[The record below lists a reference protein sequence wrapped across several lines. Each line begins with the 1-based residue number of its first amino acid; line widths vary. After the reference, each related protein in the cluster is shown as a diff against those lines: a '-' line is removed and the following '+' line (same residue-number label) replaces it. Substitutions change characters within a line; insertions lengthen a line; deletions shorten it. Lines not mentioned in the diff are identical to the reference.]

1 LSEQEKLQSL
11 VAELRMLETYF
22 NEIDTRE
29 SLLGRALVESRA
41 ALDTIKGFSSN
52 EPSDLLVP
60 IGGGLFLKASAQPP
74 DRLIINVG
82 AGTMIEKT
90 KEDAIAFLETKIK
103 EIEEAIT
110 KFESQKADLARRMDS
125 NRTAISELL
134 EKQRRA

>member
-1 LSEQEKLQSL
+1 MSEQEKLQSL